1 MEPLDYLSLQD
12 SYGGKHIAIRNE
24 KVIASADTLGELVR
38 EIIEKGLPAEEVV
51 FEYVRPKGM
60 VCVY

>member
-1 MEPLDYLSLQD
+1 MEPVDYISLQD
-12 SYGGKHIAIRNE
+12 SYGGKHIAVRDE
-24 KVIASADTLGELVR
+24 QVIASADTLGEVVR
-38 EIIEKGLPAEEVV
+38 EIKEKGLPLEEVV